1 MIGVD
6 KSTNCSFTFAATAA
20 FASCGPICRAIC
32 FAVVPA
38 VISNVLPSGNVAFAI
53 NLFVTNPLYLPG
65 FPMNIAV

>member
-1 MIGVD
+1 
-6 KSTNCSFTFAATAA
+6 
-20 FASCGPICRAIC
+20 
-32 FAVVPA
+32 VVPA